1 MKHLQRAA
9 RIAYAFVTM
18 NGAAIA
24 GLIALVQRRSVW
36 R

>member
-1 MKHLQRAA
+1 MTVIERAA

-18 NGAAIA
+18 NAAA
-24 GLIALVQRRSVW
+24 VSGLLALVQRRTVW